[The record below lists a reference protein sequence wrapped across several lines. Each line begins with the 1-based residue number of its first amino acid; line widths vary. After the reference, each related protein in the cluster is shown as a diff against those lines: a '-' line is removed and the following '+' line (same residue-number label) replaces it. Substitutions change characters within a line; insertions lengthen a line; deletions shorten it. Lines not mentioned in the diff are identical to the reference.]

1 MGADR
6 RLESVRLLLS
16 FLFRAIGSVGFLM
29 FVQEKNSTQRKNNC
43 TNEYQLQMWLYLSS
57 DCHSFPR
64 VSSKCT
70 LLEEPNISLAGFIGR
85 DGRLRDQLGAESG
98 VLRRARLLSKWSGG
112 EGWGEGQCEV
122 LGHKGT

>member
-1 MGADR
+1 MVIPVLRLPLLPQSVLKVHLVGGAQHLPGR
-6 RLESVRLLLS
+6 
-16 FLFRAIGSVGFLM
+16 
-29 FVQEKNSTQRKNNC
+29 
-43 TNEYQLQMWLYLSS
+43 
-57 DCHSFPR
+57 
-64 VSSKCT
+64 
-70 LLEEPNISLAGFIGR
+70 FIGR